1 MRVAVMLALLA
12 AGPAAARPQA
22 GSARAPAGPAD
33 DVAAPPVAAPVPSL
47 TVAPTPAPLAAPD
60 PAERLR
66 LPEAVRRALDRNPS
80 VAVARLEIERA
91 EALVKEARSGYY
103 PLLNLNATYTR
114 LDHDRRISGS
124 GAVVASGN
132 QLTANVTL
140 TAPLI
145 SAPAWANA
153 SHAEGTVR
161 IADAS
166 AVDVRRQVAQ
176 STARAFLTVVAQ
188 HRLVQ
193 AVETARASA
202 KEHYDYA
209 HARLVGGIGRAI
221 DEVRAAQDLAA
232 VDRQVQSTYLG
243 LASAREALGVL
254 VASGAAVDAAEDVDL
269 GPAPTLADALAEAR
283 TGRTDV
289 KVQNQRVAWAEKVR
303 KDVWVYYAP
312 YLAAT
317 AEPFVQEPPTALQPR
332 FGWQAQ
338 LVFTLPIYDGGNRTG
353 IARERDTI
361 LAEAR
366 ENLDAILRQ
375 AASDVRLSFEALLR
389 ADQGLVSAREASRLA
404 RRAYELATIA
414 YRGGASTNIEVLDA
428 ARAARDADTA
438 TAQAEDV
445 ARQARLD
452 LLVSS
457 GRFP

>member
-12 AGPAAARPQA
+12 AGPASARPQA
-22 GSARAPAGPAD
+22 GSARASAGPAD
-33 DVAAPPVAAPVPSL
+33 DGPRPPTVPGPVPALTVTPTPGAAGGPGSRGTAAPPRGGAAGARPQSDAWPI
-47 TVAPTPAPLAAPD
+47 
-60 PAERLR
+60 
-66 LPEAVRRALDRNPS
+66 
-80 VAVARLEIERA
+80 ARLEIERA

-114 LDHDRRISGS
+114 LDHDWRISGS

-140 TAPLI
+140 TAPII

-153 SHAEGTVR
+153 SHAESTRR

-166 AVDVRRQVAQ
+166 AADVRRQVAQ
-176 STARAFLTVVAQ
+176 ATARAFLTVVAQ

-243 LASAREALGVL
+243 LAAAREALGVL

-283 TGRTDV
+283 AGADRR
-289 KVQNQRVAWAEKVR
+289 QG
-303 KDVWVYYAP
+303 
-312 YLAAT
+312 
-317 AEPFVQEPPTALQPR
+317 AEPA
-332 FGWQAQ
+332 
-338 LVFTLPIYDGGNRTG
+338 GG
-353 IARERDTI
+353 
-361 LAEAR
+361 L
-366 ENLDAILRQ
+366 
-375 AASDVRLSFEALLR
+375 
-389 ADQGLVSAREASRLA
+389 
-404 RRAYELATIA
+404 
-414 YRGGASTNIEVLDA
+414 GGE
-428 ARAARDADTA
+428 
-438 TAQAEDV
+438 
-445 ARQARLD
+445 
-452 LLVSS
+452 
-457 GRFP
+457 GP

>member
-1 MRVAVMLALLA
+1 MR
-12 AGPAAARPQA
+12 
-22 GSARAPAGPAD
+22 
-33 DVAAPPVAAPVPSL
+33 
-47 TVAPTPAPLAAPD
+47 PTPG
-60 PAERLR
+60 
-66 LPEAVRRALDRNPS
+66 S
-80 VAVARLEIERA
+80 I
-91 EALVKEARSGYY
+91 
-103 PLLNLNATYTR
+103 
-114 LDHDRRISGS
+114 HDRRISGS

-140 TAPLI
+140 TAPI

-153 SHAEGTVR
+153 SHAEAIRR

-176 STARAFLTVVAQ
+176 ATARAFLTVVAQ

-202 KEHYDYA
+202 KKHYDYA

-289 KVQNQRVAWAEKVR
+289 KVQNQRVASAEKVR

-338 LVFTLPIYDGGNRTG
+338 LVFALPIYDGGNRTG
-353 IARERDTI
+353 IARERDAI

-366 ENLDAILRQ
+366 ENLDAI
-375 AASDVRLSFEALLR
+375 AA
-389 ADQGLVSAREASRLA
+389 
-404 RRAYELATIA
+404 
-414 YRGGASTNIEVLDA
+414 
-428 ARAARDADTA
+428 
-438 TAQAEDV
+438 
-445 ARQARLD
+445 
-452 LLVSS
+452 
-457 GRFP
+457 GRF